1 VISRPAT
8 LPVMKSFRRLIACLT
23 VSMGVLLPRCDAADL
38 PKILMKG
45 ETYKLTFTVPLSIS
59 RQRFAPPGPFLSVE
73 ETQPK
78 PLRTWFVEV
87 VELDASG
94 WILCDDPKAVTGLDA
109 GSNPLIPPVWI
120 SVGAIA
126 VIQPIQPRQPIG
138 NGRPKPTH

>member
-1 VISRPAT
+1 
-8 LPVMKSFRRLIACLT
+8 MKSFRRLIAFLT

-59 RQRFAPPGPFLSVE
+59 RQRFAPPGPFSSVE

-109 GSNPLIPPVWI
+109 GSNPLTRVP
-120 SVGAIA
+120 
-126 VIQPIQPRQPIG
+126 QF
-138 NGRPKPTH
+138 KKDFC